1 MGLFSRFTEG
11 LTKSRDSF
19 REDINLLLNR
29 GPKVD
34 EEFWEGLEE
43 TLILSDMGGY
53 SAMTIV
59 DKLRGEAT
67 RKGYRDAYDVLDA
80 LNETIAQEFVEG
92 GEEIL
97 GSEAIVLF
105 VGVNGSGKTTTCGKI
120 AKQAKD
126 AGRNVILGSGDT
138 FRAAAIEQLE
148 VWAKRADVEIV
159 SRERG
164 SDPASV
170 CYETIERGEQVG
182 ADLVLIDTA
191 GRLHTSAD
199 LMRELEKVVTVV
211 RKRANLPV
219 KLLLVIDAT
228 TGQNGLQQAR
238 EFNSSL
244 DLDGVIITK
253 LDGTAKGGIAVAVAH
268 YLKLPIVKLGVGE
281 GLEDLKDFDANEY
294 AAGLVGDFG
303 RE

>member
-11 LTKSRDSF
+11 LTKSRESL

-53 SAMTIV
+53 SAVSIV
-59 DKLRGEAT
+59 DKLRNESI

-80 LNETIAQEFVEG
+80 LNETIANEFVEG

-97 GSEAIVLF
+97 GSDSIVLF

-126 AGRNVILGSGDT
+126 AGRTVILGSGDT

-191 GRLHTSAD
+191 GRLHTSSD
-199 LMRELEKVVTVV
+199 LMRELEKVVSVV

-219 KLLLVIDAT
+219 RLVLVIDAT

-238 EFNSSL
+238 EFNSAL

-268 YLKLPIVKLGVGE
+268 YLNLPIVKLGVGE
-281 GLEDLKDFDANEY
+281 GLEDLKDFDAHEY

>member
-11 LTKSRDSF
+11 LTKSRESL

-43 TLILSDMGGY
+43 TLIISDMGGY
-53 SAMTIV
+53 SAVTIV
-59 DKLRGEAT
+59 DKLRNEAV

-80 LNETIAQEFVEG
+80 LNETIANEFVEG
-92 GEEIL
+92 GEDIL
-97 GSEAIVLF
+97 GSEGIVLF

-126 AGRNVILGSGDT
+126 AGRTVILGSGDT

-170 CYETIERGEQVG
+170 CFETEGIPMVF
-182 ADLVLIDTA
+182 
-191 GRLHTSAD
+191 SASI
-199 LMRELEKVVTVV
+199 LC
-211 RKRANLPV
+211 P
-219 KLLLVIDAT
+219 
-228 TGQNGLQQAR
+228 
-238 EFNSSL
+238 
-244 DLDGVIITK
+244 
-253 LDGTAKGGIAVAVAH
+253 GTAVTLYTPGIFAPSISFASRV
-268 YLKLPIVKLGVGE
+268 
-281 GLEDLKDFDANEY
+281 
-294 AAGLVGDFG
+294 
-303 RE
+303 

>member
-11 LTKSRDSF
+11 LTKSRESF

-43 TLILSDMGGY
+43 TLILSDMCGD
-53 SAMTIV
+53 SAVSIG
-59 DKLRGEAT
+59 DKLRNESV

-80 LNETIAQEFVEG
+80 LNETIANEFVEG
-92 GEEIL
+92 GDEIL
-97 GSEAIVLF
+97 GSDAIVLF

-126 AGRNVILGSGDT
+126 AGRTVILGSGDT

-170 CYETIERGEQVG
+170 CYETIERGEQIG

-191 GRLHTSAD
+191 GRLHTSSD
-199 LMRELEKVVTVV
+199 LMRELEKVVSVV

-219 KLLLVIDAT
+219 KLVLVIDAT

-238 EFNSSL
+238 EFNSAL

-268 YLKLPIVKLGVGE
+268 YLNLPIVKLGVGE
-281 GLEDLKDFDANEY
+281 GLEDLKDFDAHEY

>member
-11 LTKSRDSF
+11 LTKSRESF

-53 SAMTIV
+53 SAVSIV
-59 DKLRGEAT
+59 DKLRNESV

-80 LNETIAQEFVEG
+80 LNETIANEFVEG
-92 GEEIL
+92 GDEIL
-97 GSEAIVLF
+97 GSDAIVLF

-126 AGRNVILGSGDT
+126 AGRTVILGSGDT

-170 CYETIERGEQVG
+170 CFETIERGEQIG

-191 GRLHTSAD
+191 GRLHTSSD
-199 LMRELEKVVTVV
+199 LMRELEKVVSVV

-219 KLLLVIDAT
+219 KLVLVIDAT

-238 EFNSSL
+238 EFNSAL

-268 YLKLPIVKLGVGE
+268 YLNLPIVKLGVGE
-281 GLEDLKDFDANEY
+281 GLEDLKDFDAHEY

>member
-11 LTKSRDSF
+11 LTKSRESL

-43 TLILSDMGGY
+43 TLILSDMGG
-53 SAMTIV
+53 
-59 DKLRGEAT
+59 LRNESI

-80 LNETIAQEFVEG
+80 LNETIANEFVEG

-97 GSEAIVLF
+97 GSDSIVLF

-126 AGRNVILGSGDT
+126 AGRTVILGSGDT

-191 GRLHTSAD
+191 GRLHTSSD
-199 LMRELEKVVTVV
+199 LMRELEKVVSVV

-219 KLLLVIDAT
+219 RLVLVIDAT

-238 EFNSSL
+238 EFNSAL

-268 YLKLPIVKLGVGE
+268 YLNLPIVKLGVGE
-281 GLEDLKDFDANEY
+281 GLEDLKDFDAHEY

>member
-11 LTKSRDSF
+11 LTKSRESF

-53 SAMTIV
+53 SAVSIV
-59 DKLRGEAT
+59 DKLRNESV

-80 LNETIAQEFVEG
+80 LNETIANEFVEG
-92 GEEIL
+92 GDEIL
-97 GSEAIVLF
+97 GSDAIVLF

-126 AGRNVILGSGDT
+126 AGRTVILGSGDT

-170 CYETIERGEQVG
+170 CYEAIERGEQIG

-191 GRLHTSAD
+191 GRLHTSSD
-199 LMRELEKVVTVV
+199 LMRELEKVVSVV

-219 KLLLVIDAT
+219 KLVLVIDAT

-238 EFNSSL
+238 EFNSAL

-268 YLKLPIVKLGVGE
+268 YLNLPIVKLGVGE
-281 GLEDLKDFDANEY
+281 GLEDLKDFDAHEY